1 MLPRRARRMAQ
12 TSGPP
17 ARPRRTGTGKPAR
30 AAGSEPTTIPS
41 TMPQGAKFVTASSWA
56 EFPSSAATRSGD
68 GHRRRRSTHRRTADG
83 HPCWPSFRYLFAQP
97 YRRRVI
103 LRLEPQLPHRPAER
117 KPVCDDH
124 SFESDPTRGPH
135 EILVAGASDH
145 ALKAF
150 QVSGGTNGTGERR
163 RCAPSKRRSPPAFRI
178 LPLASNE
185 RR

>member
-83 HPCWPSFRYLFAQP
+83 HLCWPSFRYLFAQP
-97 YRRRVI
+97 GRHLHFGFSRS
-103 LRLEPQLPHRPAER
+103 LQ
-117 KPVCDDH
+117 
-124 SFESDPTRGPH
+124 TRGGN
-135 EILVAGASDH
+135 LRFASRELRRPEDPSRFAFSTRRLSH
-145 ALKAF
+145 AIGSLPERCWSSNCAASF
-150 QVSGGTNGTGERR
+150 STSIPNTRRTMIMLAMIPTMPSG
-163 RCAPSKRRSPPAFRI
+163 
-178 LPLASNE
+178 
-185 RR
+185 